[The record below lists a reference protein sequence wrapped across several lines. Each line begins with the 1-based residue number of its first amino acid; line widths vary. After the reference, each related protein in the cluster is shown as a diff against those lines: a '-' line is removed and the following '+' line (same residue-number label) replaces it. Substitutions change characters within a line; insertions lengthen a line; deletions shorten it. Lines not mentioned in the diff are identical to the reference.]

1 MWSEKNQHLLPNQHQ
16 PTLVVVGDKAISAK
30 VQATSLMMKNL
41 CMSKTRYVEM
51 ERERD
56 RHKGRY
62 VLCLKNNN
70 NKKKTTNH
78 Y

>member
-1 MWSEKNQHLLPNQHQ
+1 ME
-16 PTLVVVGDKAISAK
+16 

-41 CMSKTRYVEM
+41 CMSKTRYAKM

-62 VLCLKNNN
+62 VLFKVTTVITIA
-70 NKKKTTNH
+70 TTNL